1 MATTSLC
8 IFDRSGSPQLRASL
22 EALGGINIAGECSD
36 WEALQGV
43 LQARRIEVVVV
54 HLDEREIAG
63 GFVLLQQI
71 REVSPECGVIGLSA
85 NTQTDTIIRA
95 MRAGCDQFVT
105 MPIDPADL
113 AEALNHARTENG
125 VGADGPTKICVMG
138 ASGGAGATT
147 IACNLAIELA
157 DLTQSK
163 VALIDM
169 NLEFADVACH
179 FDCQPKCGVC
189 DICKHGIDID
199 QTLLKSAFHHL
210 DCGVSVLSKPGYPT
224 EAAAVEPDQVSKLF
238 QSLGETFPFIVADL
252 PRNFTPAT
260 MAALGE
266 ADHVVLITQL
276 AVPFLRNTT
285 RIYEHLLHIGANEE
299 HIDIVLNRTNASYE
313 MITAAEV
320 EDHFGRP
327 IFANV
332 PNDYKRVTTMRDL
345 GCVLINEA
353 PNSPARL
360 GIQDMARKFIDGGQP
375 MNVAEGPAAKSGL
388 LSRFWSRGKA
398 RV

>member
-8 IFDRSGSPQLRASL
+8 IYDRSGSPQLRTSF
-22 EALGGINIAGECSD
+22 EALGGITIVGECAD
-36 WEALQGV
+36 WEAMQGV
-43 LQARRIEVVVV
+43 LQARRVEICVV
-54 HLDEREIAG
+54 HLSEDEIAS
-63 GFVLLQQI
+63 GFVILQRI
-71 REVSPECGVIGLSA
+71 RELAPTCGIIGLSE
-85 NTQTDTIIRA
+85 NTQPDTIIRA

-113 AEALNHARTENG
+113 AEALNHARAE
-125 VGADGPTKICVMG
+125 GAGSRGPTKICVMG

-157 DLTQSK
+157 DLTQQK
-163 VALIDM
+163 VALVDM

-210 DCGVSVLSKPGYPT
+210 DYGVSVLSKPGYPT
-224 EAAAVEPDQVSKLF
+224 EAAAVEPEQVGTLLSA
-238 QSLGETFPFIVADL
+238 LGETFPFTVCDL

-266 ADHVVLITQL
+266 ADRVILITQL

-299 HIDIVLNRTNASYE
+299 NIEIVLNRTNASYE

-320 EDHFGRP
+320 EEHFGRP
-327 IFANV
+327 VFADV

-345 GCVLINEA
+345 GCVLIHEA

-360 GIQDMARKFIDGGQP
+360 GIQDMARQLIDGDAP
-375 MNVAEGPAAKSGL
+375 REIEEGESAKNGI

-398 RV
+398 KA